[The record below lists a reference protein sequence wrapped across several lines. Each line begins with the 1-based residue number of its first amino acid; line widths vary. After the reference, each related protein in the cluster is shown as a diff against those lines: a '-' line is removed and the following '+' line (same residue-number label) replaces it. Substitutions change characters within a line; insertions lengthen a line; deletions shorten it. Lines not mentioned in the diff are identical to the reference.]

1 MIMERK
7 LTRMSRWGLAI
18 VLLVLLASCSGD
30 ASGNQKQQQDTTL
43 ARKKKMEQDFKRGYA
58 PVNGLNM
65 YYEIHGS
72 GNTPL
77 VLIHGGGSTIETNWS
92 RLLPLFSK
100 HRQVIAMELQV
111 HGHTADRDQPTSFEQ
126 DADDVAA
133 LLNYLHIG
141 KADLMGFSNG
151 GSTAMQVAIRHP
163 QLVRKAIIASAFY
176 KREGLY
182 PQFWEFMQKGTFADM
197 PQAYKDAF
205 LKAAPRPEQLV
216 NMYEKDSGRMLAF
229 KDWPDEMIRSIQ
241 SPALIM
247 IGNEDV
253 VMPEHAIQM
262 ARLMPHAQVCIF
274 PGPHGKCIGEAFH
287 WKKEDST
294 MVQGVAAMLEQF
306 LDEPEMA
313 AH

>member
-1 MIMERK
+1 MKRK
-7 LTRMSRWGLAI
+7 ITLKYHGLVAG
-18 VLLVLLASCSGD
+18 VFLLGFSSCSPKET
-30 ASGNQKQQQDTTL
+30 KQRSDTITQNNN
-43 ARKKKMEQDFKRGYA
+43 MEQDFKSGYA

-77 VLIHGGGSTIETNWS
+77 ILIHGGGSTIETNWS
-92 RLLPLFSK
+92 RLLPLFAK

-111 HGHTADRDQPTSFEQ
+111 HGRTADRDQPSSFEQ

-133 LLNYLHIG
+133 LLNYLHIE
-141 KADLMGFSNG
+141 KADFMGFSNG

-163 QLVRKAIIASAFY
+163 RRVRKAIIASAFY

-205 LKAAPRPEQLV
+205 LKVAPKPDQLI

-229 KDWPDEMIRSIQ
+229 KDWSDEMIRSIQ
-241 SPALIM
+241 VPAMIM
-247 IGNEDV
+247 ISNADV
-253 VMPEHAIQM
+253 VMPEHAVHM
-262 ARLMPHAQVCIF
+262 ARLMPQAQICIF

-287 WKKEDST
+287 WKEEDST
-294 MVQGVAAMLEQF
+294 MVRGVAAMLEQF
-306 LDEPEMA
+306 LDEPEPVA
-313 AH
+313 TH